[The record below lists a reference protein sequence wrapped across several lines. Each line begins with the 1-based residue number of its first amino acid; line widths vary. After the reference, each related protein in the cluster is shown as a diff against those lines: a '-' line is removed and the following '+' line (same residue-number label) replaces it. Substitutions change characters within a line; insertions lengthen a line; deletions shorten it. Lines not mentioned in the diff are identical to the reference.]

1 LSENIALYSG
11 SVPQTQTRWLL
22 PDSVLGMSDATA
34 PLHGRRILVTGGA
47 TGIGA
52 AAVGVLTEAGADIVA
67 TYHRTPPPDE
77 LAATWLQCDVREAD
91 AVTAMVQQAAEHLGG
106 LDVLVNAAGLWQ
118 PGIPGYISAD
128 EISFL
133 LDTNIKATILTNQA
147 AYAVMKD
154 QDPKGGRIINFGS
167 SEAVVGSP
175 MSAVYAA
182 TKGAVQAWTRSAARA
197 WATDKVTVNALA
209 PAVQTPG
216 ADRLRDFLGP
226 EAGALIDQQLKMLIP
241 LGGALGDPARDVG
254 PMLVFLAGHGSH
266 FITGQLLAVDGGLMM
281 VGG

>member
-1 LSENIALYSG
+1 M
-11 SVPQTQTRWLL
+11 TQ
-22 PDSVLGMSDATA
+22 
-34 PLHGRRILVTGGA
+34 PLDGRRILVTGGA

-52 AAVGVLTEAGADIVA
+52 AAVAVLTAAGADVAA
-67 TYHRTPPPDE
+67 TYHRTPPPDG
-77 LAATWLQCDVREAD
+77 LAADWLQCDVRDAD
-91 AVTAMVQQAAEHLGG
+91 AVTAMVQQAARQLGG

-118 PGIPGYISAD
+118 AGIPGYVGAED
-128 EISFL
+128 ISFL
-133 LDTNIKATILTNQA
+133 LDTNVKATILTNQA
-147 AYAVMKD
+147 AYAVMKE

-167 SEAVVGSP
+167 SEAIMGSP
-175 MSAVYAA
+175 ISAVYAA

-197 WATDKVTVNALA
+197 WASDNITVNSLA

-226 EAGALIDQQLKMLIP
+226 QAASLIDQQMQMMIP
-241 LGGALGDPARDVG
+241 LGGTLGDPARDLG
-254 PMLVFLAGHGSH
+254 PMLVFLSGPGAG

>member
-1 LSENIALYSG
+1 
-11 SVPQTQTRWLL
+11 
-22 PDSVLGMSDATA
+22 MSDATP
-34 PLHGRRILVTGGA
+34 PLQGRRILVTGGA

-52 AAVGVLTEAGADIVA
+52 AAVGVLSEAGAEVAA
-67 TYHRTPPPDE
+67 TYHQTPPADD
-77 LAATWLQCDVREAD
+77 LAASWLQCDVRDGD
-91 AVTAMVQQAAEHLGG
+91 AVSAMMQQAVEHLGG

-147 AYAVMKD
+147 AYAVMKGT
-154 QDPKGGRIINFGS
+154 GGRIINFGS
-167 SEAVVGSP
+167 SEAVMGSP
-175 MSAVYAA
+175 ISAVYAA

-197 WATDKVTVNALA
+197 WAADKVTVNALA

-216 ADRLRDFLGP
+216 ADRLREFLGP
-226 EAGALIDQQLKMLIP
+226 EAGALIDQQLKTMIP

-254 PMLVFLAGHGSH
+254 PVLVFLAGSGSG

>member
-1 LSENIALYSG
+1 MRWRYSV
-11 SVPQTQTRWLL
+11 S
-22 PDSVLGMSDATA
+22 DMSDSAA
-34 PLHGRRILVTGGA
+34 LRGRRILVTGGA

-52 AAVGVLTEAGADIVA
+52 AAVAVLTEAGAEVVA
-67 TYHRTPPPDE
+67 TFHQTPPPDD
-77 LAATWLQCDVREAD
+77 LLPTAATWLQCDVRDAD
-91 AVTAMVQQAAEHLGG
+91 AVSATVQQAAEHLGG

-118 PGIPGYISAD
+118 PGIPGYVSAD

-133 LDTNIKATILTNQA
+133 LDTNVKATILTNQA
-147 AYAVMKD
+147 AYTVMKGG
-154 QDPKGGRIINFGS
+154 GGRIINFGS

-175 MSAVYAA
+175 ISAIYAA

-197 WATDKVTVNALA
+197 WASDNVTVNALA

-226 EAGALIDQQLKMLIP
+226 EAGALIDQQLKTMIP

-254 PMLVFLAGHGSH
+254 PMLVFLAGEGSA

>member
-1 LSENIALYSG
+1 
-11 SVPQTQTRWLL
+11 
-22 PDSVLGMSDATA
+22 MSDVTA
-34 PLHGRRILVTGGA
+34 PLKDRRILVTGGA

-52 AAVGVLTEAGADIVA
+52 AAVAVLTAAGADVAA
-67 TYHRTPPPDE
+67 TYHQTPPPDG
-77 LAATWLQCDVREAD
+77 LAATWTQCDVRDAD
-91 AVTAMVQQAAEHLGG
+91 AVSAMVHQTAEQLGG

-118 PGIPGYISAD
+118 AGIPGYISAD

-133 LDTNIKATILTNQA
+133 LDTNVKATILTNQA

-167 SEAVVGSP
+167 SEAVMGSP
-175 MSAVYAA
+175 ISAVYAA
-182 TKGAVQAWTRSAARA
+182 TKGAVQAWTRSAAKA
-197 WATDKVTVNALA
+197 WAADHVTVNALA

-226 EAGALIDQQLKMLIP
+226 EAAALIDQQMKMMIP

-254 PMLVFLAGHGSH
+254 PILIFLAGLGSG

>member
-1 LSENIALYSG
+1 M
-11 SVPQTQTRWLL
+11 P
-22 PDSVLGMSDATA
+22 DATA
-34 PLHGRRILVTGGA
+34 PLQGRRILVTGGA

-52 AAVGVLTEAGADIVA
+52 AAVGVLTAAGAEVAA
-67 TYHRTPPPDE
+67 TYHRTPPPE
-77 LAATWLQCDVREAD
+77 GLAADWLQCDVRDAD
-91 AVTAMVQQAAEHLGG
+91 AVSAMVQQTTEHLGG

-118 PGIPGYISAD
+118 AGIPGYISGD

-133 LDTNIKATILTNQA
+133 LDTNVKATILTNQA

-167 SEAVVGSP
+167 SEAVMGSP
-175 MSAVYAA
+175 ISAVYAA

-197 WATDKVTVNALA
+197 WAADNVTVNALA
-209 PAVQTPG
+209 PAVQTAG

-226 EAGALIDQQLKMLIP
+226 EAGALIDQQMKMMIP
-241 LGGALGDPARDVG
+241 LGGTLGEPARDVG
-254 PMLVFLAGHGSH
+254 PMLVFLAGRGSG

>member
-1 LSENIALYSG
+1 
-11 SVPQTQTRWLL
+11 
-22 PDSVLGMSDATA
+22 
-34 PLHGRRILVTGGA
+34 VTGAA

-52 AAVGVLTEAGADIVA
+52 AAVRVLTEAGARVAA
-67 TYHRTPPPDE
+67 TYHQTAPPDD
-77 LAATWLQCDVREAD
+77 LVATWLQCDVREAE
-91 AVTAMVQQAAEHLGG
+91 AVSAMVQRAAEDLGG

-118 PGIPGYISAD
+118 AGVPGYID
-128 EISFL
+128 PDQISFL
-133 LDTNIKATILTNQA
+133 LDTNVKATILTNQA

-175 MSAVYAA
+175 ISAVYAA
-182 TKGAVQAWTRSAARA
+182 TKGAVQAWTRSAARV
-197 WATDKVTVNALA
+197 WAADNVTVNALA

-226 EAGALIDQQLKMLIP
+226 DASALIDQQIKTMIP
-241 LGGALGDPARDVG
+241 LGGALGDPVRDVG
-254 PMLVFLAGHGSH
+254 PMLVFLAGPGSG